1 MVVSFYGLVHS
12 MTLIWALS
20 EEVFGFICAEK
31 NVMMVGRG
39 VQLYGMQYYYFVTG
53 SRWHMGVLY
62 EVLVWSHHLTTSLCL
77 MTICN
82 GMYTEFQNIVD
93 CLNGCR
99 ST

>member
-1 MVVSFYGLVHS
+1 

-53 SRWHMGVLY
+53 SRWRMGVLY
-62 EVLVWSHHLTTSLCL
+62 EVLV
-77 MTICN
+77 
-82 GMYTEFQNIVD
+82 
-93 CLNGCR
+93 
-99 ST
+99 